1 MPTDDRA
8 RFEQEYRDWI
18 RLMSRDAAFRLSAL
32 PPEERQKVLRAYEEF
47 KDPLTVFRGLS
58 EAERISRLVGEW
70 ISGFIV
76 IETDCVTFFPSVYS
90 SVPGIQDFAV
100 AMNRRFY
107 YHGLWF
113 PIISL
118 NSEYVRQSSDKLLTF
133 ALEHEFE
140 MSRIYLE
147 ISSSL
152 KALSSDEKRE
162 ASASAYEISK
172 ERTRI
177 TKDELIDDE
186 QLMMRLSRTM
196 PLLPKPYAE
205 RAMQLYIESN
215 FPELQSLG
223 QKSRSPE
230 EESFGEE
237 LYREFEGWSGFSQ
250 ETYTLFV
257 REIRSNLREANLG
270 YG

>member
-1 MPTDDRA
+1 MPTEDRA
-8 RFEQEYRDWI
+8 RFKQDYRDWI

-32 PPEERQKVLRAYEEF
+32 PPEEQQKVLRAYEEF
-47 KDPLTVFRGLS
+47 KDPLAVFHRLS
-58 EAERISRLVGEW
+58 EAERVSRLVGER
-70 ISGFIV
+70 ISSFVV
-76 IETDCVTFFPSVYS
+76 IETDAITFFPSVYS

-107 YHGLWF
+107 CQGLWF

-118 NSEYVRQSSDKLLTF
+118 NSEYMRQSSDRLLTF

-140 MSRIYLE
+140 MNRIYLE

-152 KALSSDEKRE
+152 KALSKDEKSDAA
-162 ASASAYEISK
+162 ASAHEISR

-177 TKDELIDDE
+177 TKEELIEDE
-186 QLMMRLSRTM
+186 RLMLRLSRTM

-205 RAMQLYIESN
+205 RAMQIYLESKL
-215 FPELQSLG
+215 PELQAFG

-237 LYREFEGWSGFSQ
+237 LYREFQGWSGFSQ
-250 ETYTLFV
+250 ETYALFV
-257 REIRSNLREANLG
+257 REIRSNLREADMG
-270 YG
+270 YS